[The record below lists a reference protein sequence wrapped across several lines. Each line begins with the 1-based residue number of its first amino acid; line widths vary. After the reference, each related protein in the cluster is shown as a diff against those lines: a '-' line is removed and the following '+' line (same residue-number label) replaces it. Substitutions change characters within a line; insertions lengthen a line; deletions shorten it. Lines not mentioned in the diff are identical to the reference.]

1 MSRDASGRFLK
12 GSRPVG
18 RAKGTPDK
26 VSAQVRAAAAA
37 YGPKAI
43 AELARLALHATSEA
57 VQVAACKELL
67 DRAIGKA
74 VQPHSGEGG
83 EGPVI
88 VQVITG
94 VPRSTHSLAAGT
106 SC

>member
-1 MSRDASGRFLK
+1 VTPEASAR
-12 GSRPVG
+12 VI
-18 RAKGTPDK
+18 
-26 VSAQVRAAAAA
+26 
-37 YGPKAI
+37 KAI

-88 VQVITG
+88 VKVITG
-94 VPRSTHSLAAGT
+94 VPRSTHSLVAGIGDT
-106 SC
+106 NAQSPGAFALDEHWKGPNHRPHPSR

>member
-1 MSRDASGRFLK
+1 MMERYWSNEALVDETLNRLREAGHF
-12 GSRPVG
+12 GNEI
-18 RAKGTPDK
+18 
-26 VSAQVRAAAAA
+26 AADVMTMPFAD
-37 YGPKAI
+37 
-43 AELARLALHATSEA
+43 AELARLALHAENEA

-74 VQPHSGEGG
+74 VQSHTGEGG

-94 VPRSTHSLAAGT
+94 VPRATEQGF
-106 SC
+106 